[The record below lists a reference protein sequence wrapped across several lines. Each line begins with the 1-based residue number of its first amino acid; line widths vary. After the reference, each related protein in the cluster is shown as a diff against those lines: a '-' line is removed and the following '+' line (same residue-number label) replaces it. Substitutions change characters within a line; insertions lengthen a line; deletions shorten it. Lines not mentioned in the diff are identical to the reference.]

1 MVIRFSSL
9 RYATGKA
16 QVGGINSRRWKRR
29 INEHSLLSI
38 TPPGTPP
45 NNSVQRLANAAT
57 LVGIEVPPPARNIEL
72 KPYGVSS
79 LTTNRLSTPAG
90 SNKLHRKIGFY
101 GTQGITSK
109 GKLHLP
115 VNTD

>member
-45 NNSVQRLANAAT
+45 NNAVQRLASAAT
-57 LVGIEVPPPARNIEL
+57 LVGIEAPPPARNIEL
-72 KPYGVSS
+72 KPYGVSNPP
-79 LTTNRLSTPAG
+79 TNPVPTPPRSRRIAPPIGIHANTRLHSHVAP
-90 SNKLHRKIGFY
+90 
-101 GTQGITSK
+101 
-109 GKLHLP
+109 
-115 VNTD
+115 D

>member
-16 QVGGINSRRWKRR
+16 QVGGINSRRWERR

-45 NNSVQRLANAAT
+45 NNSVQRLASAAT
-57 LVGIEVPPPARNIEL
+57 LVGIEVPPPAHNIEL
-72 KPYGVSS
+72 KPYGVANP
-79 LTTNRLSTPAG
+79 TTNRVSSPPG
-90 SNKLHRKIGFY
+90 SNRVARDIGLDAKD
-101 GTQGITSK
+101 GITA
-109 GKLHLP
+109 
-115 VNTD
+115 